1 MTADSFEK
9 AKKGMRDTA
18 KGVKDTV
25 KGVEDTAEGVHETAG
40 GVNET
45 AEGVIEGVKDTA
57 ERVIKGVKDTV
68 KGAKEGVEETA
79 EGVKDTAEEV
89 VDADTHTGSDDERK
103 NREYSESGS
112 KEPMNPEDIAEHEP
126 TAVKR
131 DQGTDIAD
139 EGQTGTDSPEAREK
153 FKKSGIT
160 EAK

>member
-25 KGVEDTAEGVHETAG
+25 KGVEDTSEGVHETAG

-79 EGVKDTAEEV
+79 EGVKDTAQEV
-89 VDADTHTGSDDERK
+89 VDADTHTGSDDERE
-103 NREYSESGS
+103 NREYNESAS
-112 KEPMNPEDIAEHEP
+112 KEPMNPEDIAQHEP

-139 EGQTGTDSPEAREK
+139 EGQTGTNSPEAREK
-153 FKKSGIT
+153 FKKSGMT
-160 EAK
+160 DTK

>member
-25 KGVEDTAEGVHETAG
+25 KGVEDTAKGVHETAG

-89 VDADTHTGSDDERK
+89 VDADTHTDSDDERK
-103 NREYSESGS
+103 NREYGESGS
-112 KEPMNPEDIAEHEP
+112 KEPINPEDIAEHEP

-153 FKKSGIT
+153 FKKSGIDT
-160 EAK
+160 K

>member
-18 KGVKDTV
+18 KGIKDTV

-89 VDADTHTGSDDERK
+89 VDTDTHSGSDDERE
-103 NREYSESGS
+103 NREYNESGS

-131 DQGTDIAD
+131 DLGTDIAD

>member
-9 AKKGMRDTA
+9 AKKGMKDTA
-18 KGVKDTV
+18 KG
-25 KGVEDTAEGVHETAG
+25 A
-40 GVNET
+40 
-45 AEGVIEGVKDTA
+45 
-57 ERVIKGVKDTV
+57 KDTV

-153 FKKSGIT
+153 FKKSGMT
-160 EAK
+160 DTK

>member
-25 KGVEDTAEGVHETAG
+25 KGVEDTAEGVNETAG

-139 EGQTGTDSPEAREK
+139 EGQIGTDSPEAREK
-153 FKKSGIT
+153 FKKSGMT
-160 EAK
+160 DTK

>member
-1 MTADSFEK
+1 VSK
-9 AKKGMRDTA
+9 N
-18 KGVKDTV
+18 TV

-112 KEPMNPEDIAEHEP
+112 KEPINPEDIVEHEP

-139 EGQTGTDSPEAREK
+139 EGQTGTNSPEAREK
-153 FKKSGIT
+153 FKKSGMT
-160 EAK
+160 DTK

>member
-9 AKKGMRDTA
+9 AKKGMKDTA
-18 KGVKDTV
+18 KGVKDTA
-25 KGVEDTAEGVHETAG
+25 KGVEDTAGGVHETAE

-57 ERVIKGVKDTV
+57 KGVK
-68 KGAKEGVEETA
+68 EGVHETA
-79 EGVKDTAEEV
+79 EGVNETAKDV
-89 VDADTHTGSDDERK
+89 VDPDTYTGSDKEREK
-103 NREYSESGS
+103 RDYNEAGG

-153 FKKSGIT
+153 FKKSGMT
-160 EAK
+160 DTK

>member
-18 KGVKDTV
+18 KGIKDTV

-89 VDADTHTGSDDERK
+89 VDTDTHSGSDDERE
-103 NREYSESGS
+103 NREYNESGS

-131 DQGTDIAD
+131 DLGTDIAD
-139 EGQTGTDSPEAREK
+139 KGQTGTDSPEAREK
-153 FKKSGIT
+153 IKKSGIT

>member
-79 EGVKDTAEEV
+79 EGVKDTAEV
-89 VDADTHTGSDDERK
+89 VDADTHTGSDDERE
-103 NREYSESGS
+103 NIEYNESGR

-153 FKKSGIT
+153 FKKSGMT
-160 EAK
+160 DTK

>member
-9 AKKGMRDTA
+9 AKKGMKDTA
-18 KGVKDTV
+18 KGVEDTT
-25 KGVEDTAEGVHETAG
+25 KGVEDTAGGVHETAE

-57 ERVIKGVKDTV
+57 ERVIEGVKDTV
-68 KGAKEGVEETA
+68 KGVK

-89 VDADTHTGSDDERK
+89 VDADTYTGSDDERE
-103 NREYSESGS
+103 NREYNESGS
-112 KEPMNPEDIAEHEP
+112 KEPMIPEDITEHEP

-153 FKKSGIT
+153 YKKSGMTDI
-160 EAK
+160 K

>member
-1 MTADSFEK
+1 VTADSFEK

-18 KGVKDTV
+18 KGVKDTA
-25 KGVEDTAEGVHETAG
+25 KGVKDTAEGVHETAG

-57 ERVIKGVKDTV
+57 ERVIKGVKDT
-68 KGAKEGVEETA
+68 AK
-79 EGVKDTAEEV
+79 DV
-89 VDADTHTGSDDERK
+89 VDPDTYTGSDKEREK
-103 NREYSESGS
+103 SDYNEAGG

-131 DQGTDIAD
+131 DQGTDIAN

-153 FKKSGIT
+153 FKKSGMT
-160 EAK
+160 DTK

>member
-1 MTADSFEK
+1 
-9 AKKGMRDTA
+9 MRDTA
-18 KGVKDTV
+18 KGVKDTA
-25 KGVEDTAEGVHETAG
+25 KGVHETAG

-89 VDADTHTGSDDERK
+89 VDADTHTGSADERK

-153 FKKSGIT
+153 FKKSGMT
-160 EAK
+160 DTK